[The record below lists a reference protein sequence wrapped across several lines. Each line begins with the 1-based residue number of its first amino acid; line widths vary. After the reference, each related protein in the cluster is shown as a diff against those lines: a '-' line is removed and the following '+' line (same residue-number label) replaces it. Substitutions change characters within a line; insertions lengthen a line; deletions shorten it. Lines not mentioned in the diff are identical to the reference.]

1 MDDNDDVL
9 QDPCLPQDALRSV
22 FSYLDCHSLCSCS
35 CVCRSWRTLAAE
47 DGLWQVQLSQQF
59 YRPAMLQH
67 YSMLASHHHQL
78 QQARQLESTCSQAQQ
93 AVKDEP
99 ACMAAAAPAR
109 LKQVFKNSALQPS
122 CKHQALL
129 ARFHTAMASI
139 TAWRLMIRMQQSP
152 QTATAA
158 ATAGSSRE
166 GDRAS
171 DSGQGQQQQPEEAA
185 PAHTTAAGYA
195 AGGCSSSALLTLT
208 GYPLPLSLEA
218 LAGGS
223 SGWCCGCVQVQ
234 QQEQSCWVRFN
245 LPAALKQDSKVA
257 EAADKELLEGAVQA
271 LGPCGWFDVACA
283 APFVI
288 ADDDMEILLQSHKT
302 GFYAW
307 DQAEEDG
314 VDRQADMQQLPW
326 DVQPGGWQQQQQQQE
341 LPAADGSGFHGAATV
356 TPPTEQQEQQQQQQP
371 KLRMLVYIHY
381 EQLLQVLPWQLPQ
394 QLLLPALPVLGSMP
408 AIACHLAA
416 RRSAALWLQLDVCQL
431 QGGAKL
437 GSCVAPLAIAGL
449 AAQKLA
455 FEARQQSVLVT
466 LYDPS
471 SGKNSSCAW
480 PGASQQQQQQQQQQH
495 LRPEEEDCELLLLGR
510 ERIRGGGNSRSGL
523 PLLSAADVLLQ
534 LLGRDE
540 FMVDFALFDGSGTL
554 LMGRAGVEVW
564 AKELVSWHT
573 REPCIVLPPNAQQGD
588 AAVAAQAAAQA
599 AQAAAPGAAAAGS
612 SVRHERTVHMLH
624 FLVDGVDGSLWE
636 NGLMVDAEPAPA
648 GVTQPPLLKL
658 NLTWAALHGLY
669 GTKQQQQVDG
679 TAEQDSAYQVGDTMQ
694 EMMAALGGG

>member
-99 ACMAAAAPAR
+99 ACMAAASPAR
-109 LKQVFKNSALQPS
+109 LKQVFKNSA
-122 CKHQALL
+122 
-129 ARFHTAMASI
+129 
-139 TAWRLMIRMQQSP
+139 
-152 QTATAA
+152 
-158 ATAGSSRE
+158 
-166 GDRAS
+166 
-171 DSGQGQQQQPEEAA
+171 
-185 PAHTTAAGYA
+185 
-195 AGGCSSSALLTLT
+195 
-208 GYPLPLSLEA
+208 
-218 LAGGS
+218 
-223 SGWCCGCVQVQ
+223 
-234 QQEQSCWVRFN
+234 
-245 LPAALKQDSKVA
+245 
-257 EAADKELLEGAVQA
+257 EGAVQA

-283 APFVI
+283 APFAI

-326 DVQPGGWQQQQQQQE
+326 DVQPGGWQQQQQQQQE

-356 TPPTEQQEQQQQQQP
+356 TPPTEQQEQQQQQQQQP

-381 EQLLQVLPWQLPQ
+381 EQLLQ
-394 QLLLPALPVLGSMP
+394 
-408 AIACHLAA
+408 
-416 RRSAALWLQLDVCQL
+416 
-431 QGGAKL
+431 
-437 GSCVAPLAIAGL
+437 
-449 AAQKLA
+449 KLA
-455 FEARQQSVLVT
+455 FEARQQSVLVA
-466 LYDPS
+466 LNDPS

-480 PGASQQQQQQQQQQH
+480 PGASQQQQQQQQQQQH

-564 AKELVSWHT
+564 GKELVSWHT

-679 TAEQDSAYQVGDTMQ
+679 TAEQDSAYQVRDAMQ

>member
-35 CVCRSWRTLAAE
+35 CVCRSWRTLAVE

-139 TAWRLMIRMQQSP
+139 TAWRLM
-152 QTATAA
+152 
-158 ATAGSSRE
+158 
-166 GDRAS
+166 
-171 DSGQGQQQQPEEAA
+171 
-185 PAHTTAAGYA
+185 
-195 AGGCSSSALLTLT
+195 
-208 GYPLPLSLEA
+208 
-218 LAGGS
+218 
-223 SGWCCGCVQVQ
+223 VQ

-283 APFVI
+283 APFAI

-314 VDRQADMQQLPW
+314 
-326 DVQPGGWQQQQQQQE
+326 
-341 LPAADGSGFHGAATV
+341 
-356 TPPTEQQEQQQQQQP
+356 
-371 KLRMLVYIHY
+371 
-381 EQLLQVLPWQLPQ
+381 
-394 QLLLPALPVLGSMP
+394 
-408 AIACHLAA
+408 
-416 RRSAALWLQLDVCQL
+416 
-431 QGGAKL
+431 
-437 GSCVAPLAIAGL
+437 
-449 AAQKLA
+449 
-455 FEARQQSVLVT
+455 
-466 LYDPS
+466 
-471 SGKNSSCAW
+471 
-480 PGASQQQQQQQQQQH
+480 
-495 LRPEEEDCELLLLGR
+495 
-510 ERIRGGGNSRSGL
+510 
-523 PLLSAADVLLQ
+523 

-679 TAEQDSAYQVGDTMQ
+679 TAEQDSAYQVGDAMQ